1 MRFIGNKKNLLDKIY
16 TTLKNEKIQGD
27 SFFDLFSGSVS
38 VARYFKSKNFQVHS
52 SDIMYFSYVMQK
64 AYIENN
70 SEQGF
75 EKLLDHIETVKDK
88 LFTSPL
94 DLVVSYLNNLD
105 GINGFMYKNYTPEGS
120 IHLTIPRMYFSNE
133 NGKKIDAIRTQIQNW
148 YDKTL
153 INENEYF
160 ILIACLIETVPFYA
174 NISGV
179 YAAFHKKWDSRATK
193 SLLLRTI
200 PTYINNFDNRVYND
214 NSINLLNKIESDIFY
229 LDPPYNERQYA
240 PNYHILETIAKYDSP
255 KIKGVTGLRNY
266 DNQKSKFCNAKT
278 AIEELEKVAANG
290 KYKSLIMSYNS
301 EGIMPQKEIVDML
314 SNYGKVKLVEFD
326 YLRFKSNNNGT
337 SKHKKYIKEQLYIL
351 ENKT

>member
-16 TTLKNEKIQGD
+16 NTLQNEKIQGS

-38 VARYFKSKNFQVHS
+38 VARYFKSNNFQVHS

-70 SEQGF
+70 SEQRF
-75 EKLLDHIETVKDK
+75 EKLLDHIEIVKDK
-88 LFTSPL
+88 LFTNPL
-94 DLVVSYLNNLD
+94 ELVVSYLNKID
-105 GINGFMYKNYTPEGS
+105 GVNGFIYKNYTPEGS
-120 IHLTIPRMYFSNE
+120 SDLAVPRMYFNKN
-133 NGKKIDAIRTQIQNW
+133 NGKKIDAIRKQIQKW
-148 YDKTL
+148 YDNKI
-153 INENEYF
+153 INEQEYF

-179 YAAFHKKWDSRATK
+179 YAAFHKKWDRRATK
-193 SLLLRTI
+193 PLILRAI
-200 PTYINNFDNRVYND
+200 PTYINNYKNSVYNE
-214 NSINLLNKIESDIFY
+214 NSINLLEKIEADIFY

-278 AIEELEKVAANG
+278 AITELEKVAANG
-290 KYKSLIMSYNS
+290 KYKSLVMSYNS
-301 EGIMPQKEIVDML
+301 EGIMPQKEIIDIL
-314 SNYGKVKLVEFD
+314 SQYGKVKLIEFD

-351 ENKT
+351 KK